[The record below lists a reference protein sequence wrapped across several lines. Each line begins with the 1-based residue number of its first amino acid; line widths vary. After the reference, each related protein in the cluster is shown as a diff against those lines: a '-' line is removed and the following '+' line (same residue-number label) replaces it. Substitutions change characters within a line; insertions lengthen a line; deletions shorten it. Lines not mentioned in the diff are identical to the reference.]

1 MNILDFSGMQLLHK
15 MKIVFFLGGRVLGKC
30 CIPHTKEAHE
40 SYLMS
45 KTLISRLAGREKK
58 AQQLFSVG
66 LDLSSIWEKARAL
79 GTDKERWQE
88 IRDSEVL
95 FCKG

>member
-1 MNILDFSGMQLLHK
+1 
-15 MKIVFFLGGRVLGKC
+15 
-30 CIPHTKEAHE
+30 
-40 SYLMS
+40 MS